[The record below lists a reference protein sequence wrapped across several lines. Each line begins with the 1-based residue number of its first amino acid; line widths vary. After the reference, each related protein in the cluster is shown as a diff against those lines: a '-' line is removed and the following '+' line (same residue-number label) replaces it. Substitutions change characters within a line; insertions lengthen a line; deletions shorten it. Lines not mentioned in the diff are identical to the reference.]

1 MEVFPGIAEP
11 VLRLTVFITIL
22 VVMAGFEVL
31 APRRRLT
38 VPKARRWLTNISI
51 IALGRLLVGIMGAL
65 AVPLVAV
72 AAAVFAEAHGWG
84 LLNLLA
90 WPAWLEIV
98 IALLALDL
106 AIWFQHLV
114 THKVPVLWRL
124 HRMHHADRDVD
135 VTTALRFHP
144 VEIALSMLWKIICV
158 LALGASP
165 LAVVLFA
172 VILNGCAM
180 FNHANLRLPPRLDA
194 LLRLFL
200 VTPDMHRVHHSV
212 LRAEHDANFGFNLSL
227 WDRVFGTYVP
237 QPRDGHE
244 RMIIGLPEYQSDDPS
259 RLWWSLTLPWR
270 PLQSGRQQVDDR
282 EQRRTERLS

>member
-1 MEVFPGIAEP
+1 MEVFPGISEP
-11 VLRLTVFITIL
+11 VLRLSAFITIL
-22 VVMAGFEVL
+22 VVMAGFELL
-31 APRRRLT
+31 APRRQLT
-38 VPKARRWLTNISI
+38 VSKAQRWLTNFSI
-51 IALGRLLVGIMGAL
+51 IALGSLLVRIMGAL

-72 AAAVFAEAHGWG
+72 GAAFFAEAHGWG
-84 LLNLLA
+84 VLNFLA

-98 IALLALDL
+98 LALLALDL

-124 HRMHHADRDVD
+124 HRMHHTDRDVD

-144 VEIALSMLWKIICV
+144 IEIALSMLWKIACV

-165 LAVVLFA
+165 LAVILFE

-180 FNHANLRLPPRLDA
+180 FNHANLRLPRRLDRF
-194 LLRLFL
+194 LRVFL

-212 LRAEHDANFGFNLSL
+212 LRAEHDSNYGFNLSL
-227 WDRVFGTYVP
+227 WDRAFGTYVP

-244 RMIIGLPEYQSDDPS
+244 SMTIGLPEYQSEEPS
-259 RLWWSLTLPWR
+259 RLWWALSLPWY
-270 PLQSGRQQVDDR
+270 PLCSRKKPVAGCGRGV
-282 EQRRTERLS
+282 